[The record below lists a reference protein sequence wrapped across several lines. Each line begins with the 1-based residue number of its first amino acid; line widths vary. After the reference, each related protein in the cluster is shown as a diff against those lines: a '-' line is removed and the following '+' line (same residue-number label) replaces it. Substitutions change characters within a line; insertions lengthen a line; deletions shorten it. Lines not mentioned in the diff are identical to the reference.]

1 MWLIATILLSVFVTA
16 CSNDSKQSRAP
27 GQPTMNELMHRR
39 AQKSRAENERYNA
52 RLIDAR
58 TLTAAQISQLEN
70 DLKSKPED
78 FTARETLLI
87 HYSAKKDIDRR
98 DRHLLWL
105 IEHDPKKRE
114 WAIRPD
120 PPVSPA
126 AFEAGKRLW
135 LKSLRTADK
144 AGYREAALFVATG
157 DKPLAEKIL
166 LEGAAKFPDPR
177 EWSMQLGQLYFQ
189 VLVGS
194 EGPLPLGVIHRV
206 SLASSQSAYAQ
217 EVRRKLE
224 ATADVDLLAT
234 VARGLAGL
242 GTNLYWR
249 QQIAFD
255 PFALAAHY
263 ADRVDQLAPE
273 TRLAKGLRFS
283 MDRNR
288 RVQELYRQGRAEDI
302 LPKASEPD
310 RWYLLPL
317 AMDRQFRLGN
327 LDATEKY
334 AREYLTLATKDPA
347 HLHYTRAV
355 SSANMQLGKVSMRR
369 GDLRRAGEY
378 MMASLGT
385 PGSDEAKFMQ
395 FDMALARTLVD
406 AGQRNIVAEYLDRC
420 SEIAMKGEQ
429 YKRWADE
436 IRKGINPD
444 LIPYATGCAN
454 EPC

>member
-1 MWLIATILLSVFVTA
+1 MWLIAVILLSVLVTA
-16 CSNDSKQSRAP
+16 CGNDSKQSRAP
-27 GQPTMNELMHRR
+27 GQPTMNELMHRST
-39 AQKSRAENERYNA
+39 QKRRAENEQYNA
-52 RLIDAR
+52 RLINAR
-58 TLTAAQISQLEN
+58 MLTAVQIAQLEN
-70 DLKSKPED
+70 HLKSKPEE
-78 FTARETLLI
+78 FTPRETLLI
-87 HYSAKKDIDRR
+87 HYSAKKDIGSR

-120 PPVSPA
+120 PPMSPA

-135 LKSLRTADK
+135 LKLLRTADK
-144 AGYREAALFVATG
+144 AGYREAVQFVAIG

-177 EWSMQLGQLYFQ
+177 DWSMQLGQLYFQ

-194 EGPLPLGVIHRV
+194 EGPQPLNVIHRV
-206 SLASSQSAYAQ
+206 SLASSRSAYAQ

-234 VARGLAGL
+234 VARGLGGL

-255 PFALAAHY
+255 PFELAAHY
-263 ADRVDQLAPE
+263 ADRVDQLAPD
-273 TRLAKGLRFS
+273 TRLAKGLRS
-283 MDRNR
+283 SVDRNR

-302 LPKASEPD
+302 LPKASEAD

-317 AMDRQFRLGN
+317 EMDREFRRGN

-334 AREYLTLATKDPA
+334 AREYLTMAAKDQS
-347 HLHYTRAV
+347 HVLYTRAMFN
-355 SSANMQLGKVSMRR
+355 ANMQLGKVSMRR

-378 MMASLGT
+378 MMSALRI
-385 PGSDEAKFMQ
+385 PESDEIKYMQ
-395 FDMALARTLVD
+395 FDMTLARTLVD
-406 AGQRNIVAEYLDRC
+406 AGQRDIVARYLDRC
-420 SEIAMKGEQ
+420 AEIAMKGEQ
-429 YKRWADE
+429 YKRWADD
-436 IRKGINPD
+436 IRQGINPD